1 MKVLLVKPEM
11 HPQVVEIENE
21 LEVLQKMVG
30 GLIQAVY
37 PFDDNVCLIC
47 NDEGKLLNLDL
58 NRALYDNDGD
68 VYDAVVGNF
77 LVVGIGVD
85 DFCSLTDEQIERYE
99 KQFHQPEMFLQ
110 IDQHIVVLPLAD
122 EDVEYRKEKSDDE
135 NMD

>member
-1 MKVLLVKPEM
+1 MMKVLLVKPEM

-77 LVVGIGVD
+77 LVVGMGVE

-99 KQFHQPEMFLQ
+99 ERFHQPEMFLQ
-110 IDQHIVVLPLAD
+110 IGRHTMVLPLAD
-122 EDVEYRKEKSDDE
+122 EEDNDE
-135 NMD
+135 SKL

>member
-1 MKVLLVKPEM
+1 MKVLLVKPFT
-11 HPQVVEIENE
+11 HPEVVEIEDG
-21 LEVLQKMVG
+21 LESLQAIVDG
-30 GLIQAVY
+30 TIEAIY

-58 NRALYDNDGD
+58 NRALYDDENAYD
-68 VYDAVVGNF
+68 VIAGNF
-77 LVVGIGVD
+77 IVVGIGVE

-99 KQFHQPEMFLQ
+99 KRFHQPEMFLQ